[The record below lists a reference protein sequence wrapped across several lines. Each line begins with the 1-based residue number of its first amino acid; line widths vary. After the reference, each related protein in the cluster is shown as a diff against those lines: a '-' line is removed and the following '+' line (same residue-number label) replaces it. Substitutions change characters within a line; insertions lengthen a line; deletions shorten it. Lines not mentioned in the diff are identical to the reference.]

1 MVQNF
6 LQESEEEEEEE
17 EEEGEEGDR
26 TGIQTPLVDAGLA
39 TPSGMSSVA
48 GGLGLETPELIE
60 LRKRKIE
67 ADMEGGETP
76 SLYTILPERHERV
89 GGAMMGSSHA
99 YDLRAVDIPPPL
111 PPLPASGRGGRP
123 PLPPGPGGM
132 DLGGVELALNPE
144 EVDLMDTDAMQAK
157 AEAALRESQVTCLIL
172 KAFNSLHLFYL
183 LFSIFF

>member
-1 MVQNF
+1 M
-6 LQESEEEEEEE
+6 
-17 EEEGEEGDR
+17 
-26 TGIQTPLVDAGLA
+26 QTPLVDGGLA

-76 SLYTILPERHERV
+76 SLYSVLPERQGEKV
-89 GGAMMGSSHA
+89 GAAMMGSAHT
-99 YDLRAVDIPPPL
+99 YEIPAAT
-111 PPLPASGRGGRP
+111 ASAAAGRGGRP
-123 PLPPGPGGM
+123 PAPTGQAGI

-157 AEAALRESQVTCLIL
+157 AEAALRESQVRNNPGPILQNFINLI
-172 KAFNSLHLFYL
+172 
-183 LFSIFF
+183 

>member
-1 MVQNF
+1 
-6 LQESEEEEEEE
+6 
-17 EEEGEEGDR
+17 
-26 TGIQTPLVDAGLA
+26 
-39 TPSGMSSVA
+39 MSSVA

-99 YDLRAVDIPPPL
+99 YDIPPPL

-123 PLPPGPGGM
+123 PLPPGPM

-157 AEAALRESQVTCLIL
+157 AEAALRESQVT
-172 KAFNSLHLFYL
+172 
-183 LFSIFF
+183 